1 MATRDVE
8 RKLTAVF
15 VTDVAG
21 YSRLMGDDHD
31 ATVHTLDTYRQVFSD
46 YIQQHKGRVVNAP
59 GDSILAEF
67 GSVMDAVGCAVEV
80 QRELAERNADL
91 PEARRMRFRIGVNLG
106 DVLVK
111 NGELF
116 GDGVNIAA
124 RLEALADPGGICIS
138 RNVHD
143 QVKSRLNLEY
153 EYLGEHEVKNIAE
166 PVRAYRVLTTPGAA
180 AHRVVG
186 AKRALEG
193 RWRRTALMLAAGLVL
208 VVGLVAAGY
217 FLQPWDAPEQADTAS
232 ISAKPVIAVL
242 AFDNLSGDKEQ
253 EYFSD
258 GISESIIT
266 RLARLEEVVV
276 IARNSSF
283 KYKGKAVGIQQ
294 VGQELG
300 ATYVLEGSVQ
310 KVAGKVRIHAQLIET
325 ATDKHVWAEQYD
337 RELKDVFA
345 VQDEITRRVVDKLG
359 AKLIWGEGARSGI
372 EATANVE
379 AYDLYLRAR
388 SLKFLQ
394 EKASNS
400 RAIQL
405 LERAIEL
412 DPEYSRAMAMLGD
425 ALWRRARWYE
435 PVRPAD
441 DLKRAEALAERALAI
456 DKSDPDAL
464 RFSASLHSTIKKD
477 YETAIA
483 LSRRALEVEPNNYRA
498 QHALAW
504 QLDLDGQY
512 EKALP
517 LITRAIRI
525 WPHPPP
531 VRRMMEG
538 WVNIHA
544 GRYETAERIFRTFV
558 QSPMK
563 VTRINRMAHL
573 GLILSIMF
581 QGREAEARRET
592 EKYKEI
598 PEHPFK
604 EHAAGFRK
612 LGFKDPQR
620 LKREFSM
627 WRKAG
632 FEE

>member
-359 AKLIWGEGARSGI
+359 AKLIWGESAVGEI
-372 EATANVE
+372 EDTKSPE
-379 AYDLYLRAR
+379 AYDLLLRAR
-388 SLKFLQ
+388 SLQ
-394 EKASNS
+394 YTREKESTF

-412 DPEYSRAMAMLGD
+412 DPEYSRAFALLGD
-425 ALWRRARWYE
+425 FYLHQSLNSWTE
-435 PVRPAD
+435 RPDNAF
-441 DLKRAEALAERALAI
+441 KRAEELAELALTI
-456 DKSDPDAL
+456 DKSEPEAL
-464 RFSASLHSTIKKD
+464 RLSARLHIQKGDHKK
-477 YETAIA
+477 AIA
-483 LSRRALEVEPNNYRA
+483 LSRRALELEPNNYMA
-498 QHALAW
+498 QEQLAW
-504 QLDLDGQY
+504 KLDLDGQY
-512 EKALP
+512 EKALQ
-517 LITRAIRI
+517 LYAQAMRI
-525 WPHPPP
+525 FPHPP
-531 VRRMMEG
+531 VVLRMKEG
-538 WVNIHA
+538 WVNLHA
-544 GRYETAERIFRTFV
+544 GRYETAERIFRTFL
-558 QSPMK
+558 QPPMK
-563 VTRINRMAHL
+563 TNRMNRMAHL
-573 GLILSIMF
+573 GFILSLMF
-581 QGREAEARRET
+581 QGSEAEAHREAE
-592 EKYKEI
+592 KYKKI
-598 PEHPFK
+598 PEFPFK
-604 EHAAGFRK
+604 ELAARFRK
-612 LGFKDPQR
+612 LGFKDPKR
-620 LKREFSM
+620 LEREFAM